1 MPEFLLIIIRSIAA
15 FILLLLLARIM
26 GKKQISQL
34 TFFDYV
40 VGITIGSIA
49 ATMSVD
55 QNVKI
60 VNGLVSLTIW
70 GLFPL
75 ILSYLGLKS
84 VIFSNITDGK
94 ADIIIQNGEIS
105 DKVMKKIS

>member
-1 MPEFLLIIIRSIAA
+1 MPEFVLIFIRSILA
-15 FILLLLLARIM
+15 FVVLLILARIM

-60 VNGLVSLTIW
+60 LNGITGLLVW
-70 GLFPL
+70 GVFPVILAL
-75 ILSYLGLKS
+75 IDLKS
-84 VIFSNITDGK
+84 YWFRRMVDRETDRSN
-94 ADIIIQNGEIS
+94 
-105 DKVMKKIS
+105 